1 MFCFIV
7 SVARVTPRAADDL
20 FTMELSAR
28 VDAAQ
33 QTAHGQPVSPAL
45 NRSPRAVL
53 ATKSGTKIR
62 IRWSIVNQEKT
73 GIIPDVT
80 VHLLLDHDQ
89 KDAVYES
96 ALVMDFAA
104 QARSSAD
111 FVVAALAPG
120 NYVLRLETIGAA
132 RSHGHEH
139 AAVMDVKVR
148 P

>member
-1 MFCFIV
+1 M
-7 SVARVTPRAADDL
+7 TPRAADYL

-28 VDAAQ
+28 VDAEQ
-33 QTAHGQPVSPAL
+33 QTAHGQPVSTAL

-53 ATKSGTKIR
+53 ATKSGTRIR

-80 VHLLLDHDQ
+80 VHLLLDRDQ

-104 QARSSAD
+104 QAKSSGD
-111 FVVAALAPG
+111 FVVAAPVPG

-139 AAVMDVKVR
+139 AAVMDVKVL

>member
-1 MFCFIV
+1 M
-7 SVARVTPRAADDL
+7 TPRAAGDL
-20 FTMELSAR
+20 FIMELSAR
-28 VDAAQ
+28 ADAQQ
-33 QTAHGQPVSPAL
+33 QTAHGQAVSPTS

-53 ATKSGTKIR
+53 ATKSGSRIR

-73 GIIPDVT
+73 GVIPDVT
-80 VHLLLDHDQ
+80 VHLLLDNDQ

-104 QARSSAD
+104 QAKSSGD
-111 FVVAALAPG
+111 FVVAAPAPG

-139 AAVMDVKVR
+139 VAVMDVKVL

>member
-1 MFCFIV
+1 M
-7 SVARVTPRAADDL
+7 TPRAADDL
-20 FTMELSAR
+20 FIMELSAR
-28 VDAAQ
+28 VDAQQ
-33 QTAHGQPVSPAL
+33 QTARGQAVSPTS

-53 ATKSGTKIR
+53 ATKLGTRIR
-62 IRWSIVNQEKT
+62 IQWSIVNQEKT

-80 VHLLLDHDQ
+80 VHLLLDHGQ

-111 FVVAALAPG
+111 VVVAAPAPG

-139 AAVMDVKVR
+139 LAGL
-148 P
+148 PGP